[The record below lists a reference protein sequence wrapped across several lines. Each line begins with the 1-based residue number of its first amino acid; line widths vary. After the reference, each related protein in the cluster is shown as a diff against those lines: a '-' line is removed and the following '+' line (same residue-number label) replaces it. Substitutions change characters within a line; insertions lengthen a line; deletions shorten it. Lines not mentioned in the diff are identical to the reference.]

1 MENTSSCRKPITM
14 NEEQKLPVQAEAKP
28 ETNAKKTRKSRQKAK
43 KATAD
48 YDNRVRLCPDGK
60 YRWIYEVPLLRNP
73 SILFDVWKVL
83 GISGVICL
91 VIIVLIELLTGNFR
105 LSMFSG
111 LLTGVLGMAA
121 LFLVLSILGY
131 LLYAAMTGWKY
142 LVLFIMDEKEVVHKQ
157 MPKTVKK
164 AQLLGKLTMLAGAA
178 AGSPGVVGTGMLA
191 KSRTSLSTDFDD
203 VRRLIPRRRMNLIKV
218 NERLFKNRVY
228 VEDADFDFVYNYLCE
243 HCKYARKG

>member
-1 MENTSSCRKPITM
+1 M
-14 NEEQKLPVQAEAKP
+14 NEELKLPAQAEAKP
-28 ETNAKKTRKSRQKAK
+28 ETNAKKTRKSRPKAK
-43 KATAD
+43 KTTPD

-111 LLTGVLGMAA
+111 LLTGVLGMAV

-131 LLYAAMTGWKY
+131 LLLMA
-142 LVLFIMDEKEVVHKQ
+142 
-157 MPKTVKK
+157 
-164 AQLLGKLTMLAGAA
+164 LT
-178 AGSPGVVGTGMLA
+178 
-191 KSRTSLSTDFDD
+191 KSS
-203 VRRLIPRRRMNLIKV
+203 RRS
-218 NERLFKNRVY
+218 
-228 VEDADFDFVYNYLCE
+228 
-243 HCKYARKG
+243 G